1 MVVLNTEGYYS
12 EVGIDPRSLRCLP
25 DRRVRTPKAATAAIE
40 FAELLTTDGDPGQ
53 GQNET
58 EQFAALYT
66 CAYRATRRGG
76 RRPIL
81 PSERSLWATRWK
93 IIRDHIV
100 DQNLGLVY
108 ATLTRFHPRQ
118 ADWDDFRSE
127 AFLAL
132 VRAVEGFNPW
142 RGFRFSTY
150 ACSAI
155 MRSLVHASK
164 KVSRQRLRFPMELD
178 VEREVAEQREDAHA
192 ALYLD
197 RLRQALDT
205 NLGELTERESK
216 VLARRFPMEGGSRL
230 TLEEIGDDFGL
241 SKERVRQIQ
250 RMALTKLRAVL
261 EADPA
266 LQ

>member
-12 EVGIDPRSLRCLP
+12 EVGVDPKSLRCLP
-25 DRRVRTPKAATAAIE
+25 ERQARTPKATMAAIRL
-40 FAELLTTDGDPGQ
+40 AELLATEGDPGQ
-53 GQNET
+53 GQSET
-58 EQFAALYT
+58 EQFAALNA

-81 PSERSLWATRWK
+81 PSERALWANRWK
-93 IIRDHIV
+93 LIRDHIV
-100 DQNLGLVY
+100 QQNVGLVY
-108 ATLTRFHPRQ
+108 ATLTRFQPRQ

-178 VEREVAEQREDAHA
+178 VEREVAEPEDAGA
-192 ALYLD
+192 ELYLD
-197 RLRQALDT
+197 RLRHVLHA

-216 VLARRFPMEGGSRL
+216 VLARRFPMDGESRL

-250 RMALTKLRAVL
+250 RAALTKLRTVL

>member
-12 EVGIDPRSLRCLP
+12 EIGIDPRSLRCLA
-25 DRRVRTPKAATAAIE
+25 DRRARTPKAAAAAVE
-40 FAELLTTDGDPGQ
+40 FAERLTTDGHAGQ
-53 GQNET
+53 EQNEM
-58 EQFAALYT
+58 EQFAALNA

-76 RRPIL
+76 RRPVL
-81 PSERSLWATRWK
+81 PSERNLWATRWK

-118 ADWDDFRSE
+118 ADWDDLRSE

-164 KVSRQRLRFPMELD
+164 KVSRQRLHFPMELD
-178 VEREVAEQREDAHA
+178 VEREVAGRDDARA
-192 ALYLD
+192 ELYLD
-197 RLRQALDT
+197 RLRQALDA

-216 VLARRFPMEGGSRL
+216 VLAKRFPMDGASRL

-250 RMALTKLRAVL
+250 RMALTKLRTVL

>member
-1 MVVLNTEGYYS
+1 MVVLNTEGYYC
-12 EVGIDPRSLRCLP
+12 ELGIDPRSLRCLA
-25 DRRVRTPKAATAAIE
+25 DRRVRSTKAARAAVKL
-40 FAELLTTDGDPGQ
+40 AELLTTDEDPGQ
-53 GQNET
+53 EQNEL
-58 EQFAALYT
+58 EQFAALNA

-81 PSERSLWATRWK
+81 FSERSLWATRWK
-93 IIRDHIV
+93 TIRDHIV
-100 DQNLGLVY
+100 DQNVGLVY

-118 ADWDDFRSE
+118 ADWDDLRSE

-164 KVSRQRLRFPMELD
+164 KVNRHRLHFPMELD
-178 VEREVAEQREDAHA
+178 IEREVDAPEDPRAE
-192 ALYLD
+192 LYLD
-197 RLRQALDT
+197 RLRQALDG

-216 VLARRFPMEGGSRL
+216 VLAKRFPMDGASRL

-250 RMALTKLRAVL
+250 RTALTKLRTVL

>member
-1 MVVLNTEGYYS
+1 MVVLTVENYS
-12 EVGIDPRSLRCLP
+12 TPATLDPRLLRCVA
-25 DRRVRTPKAATAAIE
+25 DRRVRTPREAARAAQL
-40 FAELLTTDGDPGQ
+40 AEILATREEP
-53 GQNET
+53 
-58 EQFAALYT
+58 EQTLSEAVMFAALNA
-66 CAYRATRRGG
+66 CAYRAARRGG

-81 PSERSLWATRWK
+81 PSERSLWAARWK
-93 IIRDHIV
+93 IIRDFIV
-100 DQNLGLVY
+100 DQNVGLVY
-108 ATLTRFHPRQ
+108 ATLTRFHPKQ

-127 AFLAL
+127 ALLAL

-155 MRSLVHASK
+155 MRSLVHAAK
-164 KVSRQRLRFPMELD
+164 KVSRHRLRFPMELE
-178 VEREVAEQREDAHA
+178 VEREIPETEDARTE
-192 ALYLD
+192 LYLD
-197 RLRQALDT
+197 RLRQALEA

-216 VLARRFPMEGGSRL
+216 VLARRFPMDGELRL

-250 RMALTKLRAVL
+250 RTALTKLRAVL